1 MGNTAVRARVLL
13 ADDHPGNT
21 DLLCQLLQPEFE
33 VVGRV
38 RDGNALVAA
47 AETLSPDVIVTDIS
61 MPGLDGITAAMVI
74 LGRDPAARIV
84 FVTVHGDR
92 TLIERGLATGALGYV
107 LKLAAGDELLPAVR
121 AALRGERHVS
131 RAPER
136 GHGESSTGLE

>member
-61 MPGLDGITAAMVI
+61 MPGLDGITASRAI
-74 LGRDPAARIV
+74 LRRNPGARIV
-84 FVTVHGDR
+84 LVTVHRDR
-92 TLIERGLATGALGYV
+92 ILMERGLAAGALGYV
-107 LKLAAGDELLPAVR
+107 LKLTAGDDLLPAVR

-131 RAPER
+131 RGPESR
-136 GHGESSTGLE
+136 PGYA